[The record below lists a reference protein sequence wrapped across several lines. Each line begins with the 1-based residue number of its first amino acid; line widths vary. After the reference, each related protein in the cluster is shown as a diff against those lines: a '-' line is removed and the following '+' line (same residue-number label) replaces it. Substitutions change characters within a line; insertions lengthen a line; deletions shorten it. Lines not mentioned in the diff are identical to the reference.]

1 MSLRKRA
8 ESAFAAASGTEGGI
22 ESVSA
27 DERSRVESVARSRI
41 YRWCQRMGVTET
53 PGKMSLERR
62 SSSDSGTTAGWFRFT
77 VEDLEFWARADS
89 DGRFDVF
96 LTGSPSHEAPIE
108 SLVDL
113 GRALSGRNVN
123 SS

>member
-8 ESAFAAASGTEGGI
+8 ESAFAASGAEGGI
-22 ESVSA
+22 ESLAA

-41 YRWCQRMGVTET
+41 NRWCHRMGVSEA
-53 PGKMSLERR
+53 PDKISLERR
-62 SSSDSGTTAGWFRFT
+62 SSSDSGPTAGWFRFT

-96 LTGSPSHEAPIE
+96 LTGSSSHEAPIE

-113 GRALSGRNVN
+113 GRALAGRNAN

>member
-1 MSLRKRA
+1 MSLRQRA
-8 ESAFAAASGTEGGI
+8 EGAFAASGAECGI
-22 ESVSA
+22 EGLAA

-41 YRWCQRMGVTET
+41 HRWCQRLGVNET
-53 PGKMSLERR
+53 PGSISLERR

-96 LTGSPSHEAPIE
+96 LAGSSSYEAPIE

-113 GRALSGRNVN
+113 GRALARRNVN
-123 SS
+123 SF